1 MTPEQA
7 YAEALRRI
15 EAAAASGQ
23 DWLDLGDLPLDAIPP
38 EIGRLASQLR
48 QLGLGIYGYDTQQ
61 ADWTYD
67 SERRSTSRSFNDLR
81 PLSGLAAL
89 QFLDM
94 NGCAQLASLEPIA
107 RLTALQSL
115 NVSECWEITSLK
127 PIAGLTA
134 LQSLDVKRCPR
145 IRSLAPLAGLTALQS
160 LDMSR
165 CFQITSLEPLSGLSA
180 LQLLD
185 VNGCGRITSLE
196 PLAGLTA
203 LRSLIIRHCYRITS
217 LEPIARHAELKSLD
231 IRGCNR
237 LTSLEPIAELTALQ
251 SLDMS
256 RCYQITSLKPIAELT
271 ALLSLNVNNCKK
283 ITSLEPITE
292 LTALQ
297 SLDMCRCYQITS
309 LEPIAELTALQSL
322 HVSWCNQL
330 TSLEPIAGLT
340 ALQSLDVSYCKQ
352 LTSLDPIAGLN
363 SLKTLNLYGVP
374 ISQNLTTEVLLHQWP
389 ALSVLI
395 TDRLHA
401 APPEVVSSRY
411 DNCLPRLIPWWH
423 DLQQGEADSHELKL
437 FILGNGRV
445 GKSELL
451 RRLRGDAFHGDL
463 PSTHGIQL
471 DRFEV
476 CRHYDD
482 RPIFLN
488 AWDFGGQDVYL
499 GTHALFLKS
508 RAIFV
513 LAWHPDMETDAPY
526 TEAVSGL
533 EMRHRPLQYWLDY
546 IHSLAGDEA
555 RVIVVQT
562 QCARESDEAAPPLKN
577 TECLAWYRPT
587 ISCASQD
594 DGVDSLRDLLK
605 RAARHRLETP
615 APPRMPASWLAVR
628 DRLVALR
635 ETDRTIDR
643 ARFDAICAD
652 THHGASSEA
661 LLHYLHQAG
670 DVFHQPGLFGDAIV
684 LDQQWA
690 LDGIYTLFDRGRVL
704 PLLRGHNGI
713 FAPEMLDALAW
724 NDHYSTKEQA
734 LLLSMM
740 ASCDLIFPV
749 HQWDETRYYVM
760 IDALPDASASANR
773 IAMVWPADAP
783 AVEAVADYAFLHDG
797 VLRALLARIG
807 HLAGRD
813 AVYWRHG
820 VCLYDAGTA
829 CRARIDTEQRAD
841 GSGLVRM
848 RATGRDAEALCERLV
863 ALLKDIRIGEPP
875 KITRDD
881 ASGPSAP
888 PRHSSQGERD
898 MLQPAPIPPLPG
910 QKPAVYF
917 SYAWGGDDR
926 KDLKAFAVRLHRSL
940 EDEFDVRRDE
950 DATRPGD
957 RISEFMRE
965 IGRGTRVLVLLSD
978 KYVRSANC
986 MQELSYLYDRH
997 RADRHGLDDHVLP
1010 LIVDKDFRCGT
1021 EQRLGYVRH
1030 WKNELARLK
1039 ALTVG
1044 LEPHECLSAF
1054 EEIQAINRFVGMTD
1068 QVLKFMGDVLM
1079 PRGDDLPSEDF
1090 AAVKAALRRLG
1101 GE

>member
-1 MTPEQA
+1 MQDEQDRIDPKDMTPEQA

-15 EAAAASGQ
+15 EAAAESGQ
-23 DWLDLGDLPLDAIPP
+23 DWLDLGDLPLAAIPH
-38 EIGRLASQLR
+38 EIGRLANQLR
-48 QLGLGIYGYDTQQ
+48 QLGLGMHKYDTQR
-61 ADWTYD
+61 AEWTYD
-67 SERRSTSRSFNDLR
+67 NERSSTSRGIHDLR
-81 PLSGLAAL
+81 PLTGLVALEILDLSGCKHIMS
-89 QFLDM
+89 LD
-94 NGCAQLASLEPIA
+94 PIA
-107 RLTALQSL
+107 SLTALQSL
-115 NVSECWEITSLK
+115 GVQFCEQLTSLDPIAGLIALHSLGVSGCDRITSID

-134 LQSLDVKRCPR
+134 LQWLYVSHCEQLTSLD
-145 IRSLAPLAGLTALQS
+145 
-160 LDMSR
+160 
-165 CFQITSLEPLSGLSA
+165 
-180 LQLLD
+180 
-185 VNGCGRITSLE
+185 
-196 PLAGLTA
+196 
-203 LRSLIIRHCYRITS
+203 
-217 LEPIARHAELKSLD
+217 PIANLINLKSLD
-231 IRGCNR
+231 V
-237 LTSLEPIAELTALQ
+237 SW
-251 SLDMS
+251 
-256 RCYQITSLKPIAELT
+256 CYQITSLDPIANL
-271 ALLSLNVNNCKK
+271 
-283 ITSLEPITE
+283 ID
-292 LTALQ
+292 LQ
-297 SLDMCRCYQITS
+297 SLDVSKCQQIMS
-309 LEPIAELTALQSL
+309 LDPIANLTDLQSL
-322 HVSWCNQL
+322 DVSWCNQI
-330 TSLEPIAGLT
+330 TSLDPIAGLT
-340 ALQSLDVSYCKQ
+340 ALQCLYVSQCKQ

-363 SLKTLNLYGVP
+363 SLEILGLYGVQ
-374 ISQNLTTEVLLHQWP
+374 ISQDLNTETLLHQWP
-389 ALSVLI
+389 YLLTLV

-401 APPEVVSSRY
+401 VPPEVLSSSSH
-411 DNCLPRLIPWWH
+411 DNCLPHLRNWWH
-423 DLQQGEADSHELKL
+423 DLQQGEANTHELKL

-445 GKSELL
+445 GKSELF
-451 RRLRGDAFHGDL
+451 RRLRGDAFHGAL

-471 DRFEV
+471 GRFEL
-476 CRHYDD
+476 CRHHDE
-482 RPIFLN
+482 RPVFLN

-513 LAWHPDMETDAPY
+513 LAWHPEMETDAPY

-562 QCARESDEAAPPLKN
+562 HCARESDEAAPPLRD
-577 TECLAWYRPT
+577 TTRVAWYRPT
-587 ISCASQD
+587 ISCAHQD

-643 ARFDAICAD
+643 TRFDAICAD
-652 THHGASSEA
+652 THHGASSQA

-704 PLLRGHNGI
+704 PLLRGHSGV

-724 NDHYSTKEQA
+724 NGRYSDEEQA

-740 ASCDLIFPV
+740 KSCDLIFPI
-749 HQWDETRYYVM
+749 HQSGETHYYVM
-760 IDALPDASASANR
+760 IDALPDAAASANR
-773 IAMVWPADAP
+773 IAMVWPAEAQ
-783 AVEAVADYAFLHDG
+783 AVEAFAEYAFLHDG

-807 HLAGRD
+807 RLAGRD

-820 VCLYDAGTA
+820 VCLYDARTTS
-829 CRARIDTEQRAD
+829 RARIDTEQRAD
-841 GSGLVRM
+841 GSGRVRM
-848 RATGRDAEALCERLV
+848 RAAGPEADALCAQLIK
-863 ALLKDIRIGEPP
+863 LLEDIRIGAPP
-875 KITRDD
+875 EITRSD
-881 ASGPSAP
+881 ASARSALPRPS
-888 PRHSSQGERD
+888 SERD
-898 MLQPAPIPPLPG
+898 LPVLKPAPIPPLSG
-910 QKPAVYF
+910 QKPVVYF

-926 KDLKAFAVRLHRSL
+926 KDLKAFAVQLHRAL

-965 IGRGTRVLVLLSD
+965 IARGARVLVLLSD

-986 MQELSYLYDRH
+986 MQELSYLHDRH
-997 RADRHGLDDHVLP
+997 RADPRGLDDHVLP
-1010 LIVDKDFRCGT
+1010 LMVDKGFRCGT

-1030 WKNELARLK
+1030 WKDELARLK
-1039 ALTVG
+1039 QLTAG
-1044 LEPHECLSAF
+1044 LEPHECMSAI
-1054 EEIQAINRFVGMTD
+1054 EEMQAISRFVGMTD